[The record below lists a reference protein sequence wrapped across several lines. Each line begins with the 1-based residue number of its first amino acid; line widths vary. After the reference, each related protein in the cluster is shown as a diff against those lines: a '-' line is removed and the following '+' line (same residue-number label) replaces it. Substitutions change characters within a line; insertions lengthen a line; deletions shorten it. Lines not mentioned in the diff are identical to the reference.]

1 MEVYLDNSA
10 TTACLPEV
18 AKLMTHILCEDYGNP
33 SSMHRKGL
41 EAEHY
46 LKEAKDIFARILK
59 VNTKEIFFT
68 GGGTEADNLALIG
81 CALANKRSG
90 NHIITTKIEHPAV
103 LETCAYLEKQG
114 FELTYLPVDSN
125 GIIRLSDLENALK
138 PETILVSVM
147 HTNNEIGS
155 LQPIVEIGKL
165 IKKQN
170 PKCLFHVD
178 AVQGFGKARIFP
190 KRMLI
195 DLLSVSSH
203 KIHGPKGVGMLY
215 VGEKV
220 KIMPIL
226 FGGGQQRNLR
236 SGTEDVAGI
245 AGMALAA
252 KTLYENLDEEVIRL
266 YELKQYFVE
275 GLNKIPDTQ
284 VNGYTDGRSAPHVI
298 SFSVQGIRSE
308 VLLHALEDEGI
319 YVSAGSAC
327 ASNHPQTSKTL
338 MAIGLDKSLWDSTIR
353 FSMSVF
359 TTKEEIDYTLAVLYD
374 MIPMLRRYTRH

>member
-10 TTACLPEV
+10 TTACFPEV
-18 AKLMTHILCEDYGNP
+18 AKLMTQILCENYGNP

-46 LKEAKDIFARILK
+46 LKEAKDTFARILK
-59 VNTKEIFFT
+59 VNTRELFFT
-68 GGGTEADNLALIG
+68 SGGTEADNLALIG
-81 CALANKRSG
+81 CAWANQRSG
-90 NHIITTKIEHPAV
+90 KHIITTKIEHPAV
-103 LETCAYLEKQG
+103 LEPLAYLEKQG
-114 FELTYLPVDSN
+114 FTITYLPVDEK
-125 GIIRLSDLENALK
+125 GIIRLSELEAAITK
-138 PETILVSVM
+138 ETIIVSIM

-155 LQPIVEIGKL
+155 LQPIMEIGKL
-165 IKKQN
+165 IKKVN

-178 AVQGFGKARIFP
+178 AVQGFGKARIYP
-190 KRMLI
+190 KKMNI
-195 DLLSVSSH
+195 DLLSASSH
-203 KIHGPKGVGMLY
+203 KIHGPKGVGLLY
-215 VGEKV
+215 VGDKV
-220 KIMPIL
+220 KILPIN

-236 SGTEDVAGI
+236 SGTENVAGI

-252 KTLYENLDEEVIRL
+252 RMLYEKLDEEVIGL
-266 YELKQYFVE
+266 YELKEYFVD
-275 GLNKIPDTQ
+275 GLKKIADTQ

-298 SFSVQGIRSE
+298 SFSVKGIRSE
-308 VLLHALEDEGI
+308 VLLHALEDKGI

-359 TTKEEIDYTLAVLYD
+359 TTREEIDYTLNTLYD
-374 MIPMLRRYTRH
+374 MIPMLRKYTRH

>member
-18 AKLMTHILCEDYGNP
+18 AKLMTRILCEEYGNP

-46 LKEAKDIFARILK
+46 LKEAKEIFAGILK
-59 VNTKEIFFT
+59 VNTKEIYFT

-90 NHIITTKIEHPAV
+90 NHIITTAIEHPAI
-103 LETCAYLEKQG
+103 LEPCAYLEKQG
-114 FELTYLPVDSN
+114 FEVTYLPVDSN
-125 GIIRLSDLENALK
+125 GIIRIKDLENAIK
-138 PETILVSVM
+138 KETILVSVM

-155 LQPIVEIGKL
+155 LQPIAEIGKR
-165 IKKQN
+165 IKELN

-178 AVQGFGKARIFP
+178 AVQGFGKARIYP
-190 KRMLI
+190 KRMQI
-195 DLLSVSSH
+195 DLMSASSH
-203 KIHGPKGVGMLY
+203 KIHGPKGVGILY

-220 KIMPIL
+220 KIIPIV
-226 FGGGQQRNLR
+226 FGGGQQKNLR
-236 SGTEDVAGI
+236 SGTEDVPGI

-252 KTLYENLDEEVIRL
+252 KTLYENLDAEVIKL
-266 YELKQYFVE
+266 YELKKYFVE
-275 GLNKIPDTQ
+275 GLSKIADTQ
-284 VNGYTDGRSAPHVI
+284 VNGFTDGRSAPHVI

-308 VLLHALEDEGI
+308 VLLHALEDKGV

-327 ASNHPQTSKTL
+327 ASNHPQTSRTL

-359 TTKEEIDYTLAVLYD
+359 TTKAEIDYTLKCLYEL
-374 MIPMLRRYTRH
+374 IPMLRRYTRH

>member
-178 AVQGFGKARIFP
+178 AVQGFGKARI
-190 KRMLI
+190 
-195 DLLSVSSH
+195 S
-203 KIHGPKGVGMLY
+203 
-215 VGEKV
+215 
-220 KIMPIL
+220 
-226 FGGGQQRNLR
+226 QR
-236 SGTEDVAGI
+236 E
-245 AGMALAA
+245 
-252 KTLYENLDEEVIRL
+252 
-266 YELKQYFVE
+266 
-275 GLNKIPDTQ
+275 
-284 VNGYTDGRSAPHVI
+284 
-298 SFSVQGIRSE
+298 
-308 VLLHALEDEGI
+308 
-319 YVSAGSAC
+319 C
-327 ASNHPQTSKTL
+327 
-338 MAIGLDKSLWDSTIR
+338 
-353 FSMSVF
+353 
-359 TTKEEIDYTLAVLYD
+359 
-374 MIPMLRRYTRH
+374 